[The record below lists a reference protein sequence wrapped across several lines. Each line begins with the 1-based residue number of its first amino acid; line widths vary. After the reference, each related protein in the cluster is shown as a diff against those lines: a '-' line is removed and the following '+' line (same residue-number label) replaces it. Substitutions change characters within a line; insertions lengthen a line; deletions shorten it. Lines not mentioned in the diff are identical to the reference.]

1 MALRGT
7 RAGAQVNVPVGDRAS
22 AAPRGDSRVL
32 VVSGTGTDVGK
43 TVVTAAL
50 AALARARGDKVAVVK
65 PVQTGTLPAAP
76 GDLDVVRQLSGVTD
90 LHEAAR
96 YPDPLSPE
104 AAARAARAAP
114 PDLRRTA
121 GLVERLA
128 ASRQLVLVEGAGGLL
143 VRYDPA
149 GTTIADLAAM
159 LDAPVLVVV
168 NAGLGTLNHTA
179 LTLEALRARKLR
191 CAGVVIGSWP
201 DAPGLAE
208 RENLADLEAV
218 AGASIAGAPVTGA
231 PVTGAVLTGA
241 LSAGAAGLSPAA
253 FLRAAR
259 AGLSPALGGRFDAA
273 AFREAHPRP

>member
-1 MALRGT
+1 MRRPTGPL
-7 RAGAQVNVPVGDRAS
+7 
-22 AAPRGDSRVL
+22 GDSGVL
-32 VVSGTGTDVGK
+32 IVSGTGTDVGK

-50 AALARARGDKVAVVK
+50 AALARARDEKVAVVK
-65 PVQTGTLPAAP
+65 PVQTGALPGEP

-90 LHEAAR
+90 LHEVAR

-114 PDLRRTA
+114 IDLGRA
-121 GLVERLA
+121 VGLVERLA
-128 ASRQLVLVEGAGGLL
+128 ASKELVLVEGAGGLL

-159 LDAPVLVVV
+159 LDSPVLVVV
-168 NAGLGTLNHTA
+168 TAGLGTLNHTA

-201 DAPGLAE
+201 EAPGMAE
-208 RENLADLEAV
+208 RENLTDLEAL
-218 AGASIAGAPVTGA
+218 AGAPVAGLSITGA
-231 PVTGAVLTGA
+231 PVAGAALTGA
-241 LSAGAAGLSPAA
+241 LPAGAAGLSPVA

-273 AFREAHPRP
+273 AFRKAHPGP